1 MKWLTLLLTCLISAC
16 GVQDVDVMEPR
27 EVRVTAPPLH
37 QPNILPEHASVD
49 LTQSMIDY
57 Y

>member
-16 GVQDVDVMEPR
+16 VVQDVDVMEPR